1 MLDFTPTDEQVM
13 LIDSVR
19 AFIAKEMAP
28 HEEEVEKLGYVPPE
42 IEEKLRK
49 AAIEA
54 GLYLKH
60 LPEEWGGLG
69 LDAVTSALIAF
80 EFGRTSAA
88 LAVCTGGPTH
98 ILTKAKGEQIERYL
112 KPALAGERKEAFA
125 LTEPNAGSDARNIQ
139 TRAVKDGDHWVINGR
154 KHFISEGDLADFF
167 IVMVVT
173 GEDDGPK
180 GKIKRITSFLVDK
193 GTPGFDVKRME
204 AVCTRGYNPTD
215 LTFDNVR
222 VHENQILDEEGK
234 GFDVANDWL
243 YAGRVAM
250 AANCVGRARRALE
263 MSNEW
268 AASRRAFGQT
278 ISRFQGV
285 SFKIADMATEIRAA
299 ELMTLNVAWKLD
311 QGTCTRADAS
321 MCKLF
326 ASEVLGRVVDH
337 AVQIFGGMGM
347 MMELPIQRFW
357 RDARV
362 ERIWEGTSEIQ
373 RHIISRDLLRPYEQR
388 G

>member
-1 MLDFTPTDEQVM
+1 MLDFTPTDEQTM
-13 LIDSVR
+13 LVDSVR
-19 AFIAKEMAP
+19 AFIQKEMAP
-28 HEEEVEKLGYVPPE
+28 YEDEVEKLGYVPPA

-60 LPEEWGGLG
+60 LPEDWGGLG
-69 LDAVTSALIAF
+69 LDAVTTALIAF
-80 EFGRTSAA
+80 EFGNTSAA

-98 ILTKAKGEQIERYL
+98 ILTACKGEQVERYL

-125 LTEPNAGSDARNIQ
+125 LTEPGAGSDARNIS
-139 TRAVKDGDHWVINGR
+139 TRGTRDGDHWVINGR

-167 IVMVVT
+167 IVMCVT
-173 GEDDGPK
+173 GEDETPR
-180 GKIKRITSFLVDK
+180 GKQKRITSFLVDK
-193 GTPGFDVKRME
+193 GTPGFDVRRME
-204 AVCTRGYNPTD
+204 AVCTRGYNPTE

-222 VHENQILDEEGK
+222 LHESQILGEEGH
-234 GFDVANDWL
+234 GFDLANDWL
-243 YAGRVAM
+243 YNGRVAM
-250 AANCVGRARRALE
+250 AANCVGRAKRALE
-263 MSNEW
+263 MANEW
-268 AASRRAFGQT
+268 AASRKAFGQT

-299 ELMTLNVAWKLD
+299 ELMTLQVAWKID
-311 QGTCTRADAS
+311 QGTCTRTDAS

-326 ASEVLGRVVDH
+326 ASEVLGRVVDN

>member
-1 MLDFTPTDEQVM
+1 MLDFTPTEEQNLLVE
-13 LIDSVR
+13 SVR
-19 AFIAKEMAP
+19 AFIEKELAP
-28 HEEEVEKLGYVPPE
+28 HEETIERLGQVPPE
-42 IEEKLRK
+42 VEAQVRK

-54 GLYLKH
+54 GLYLRH
-60 LPEEWGGLG
+60 LPEVWGGLG
-69 LDAVTSALIAF
+69 LDHVTATLMAF
-80 EFGRTSAA
+80 EFGNTSAA
-88 LAVCTGGPTH
+88 LSVCTTGPTH
-98 ILTKAKGEQIERYL
+98 ILTKCKGEQIDRWL
-112 KPALAGERKEAFA
+112 KPSLAGARKEAFA

-139 TRAVKDGDHWVINGR
+139 TRAVRDGDHWVINGR

-167 IVMVVT
+167 IVMAVT
-173 GEDDGPK
+173 GEDDGPR
-180 GKIKRITSFLVDK
+180 GKVKRITSFLVDK
-193 GTPGFDVKRME
+193 GTPGFDVRRME

-250 AANCVGRARRALE
+250 AASCVGRARRALE

-268 AASRRAFGQT
+268 AASRKAFDQT

-311 QGTCTRADAS
+311 QGTCTRTDAS